1 MKARKAASMR
11 PRIHPAMLVATVA
24 FVALLGAAGFRAAPS
39 VLMIPLQDEFGWS
52 RGLLSVAV
60 GVNLV
65 LFGLTAPFAAALMDR
80 FGVRRVVAC
89 ALILVAARAAGSRC
103 SFGTSGSSSR
113 AGACWSASAP
123 VRWRWCSRPPSRP
136 GGSFGAAA
144 W

>member
-65 LFGLTAPFAAALMDR
+65 LFGL
-80 FGVRRVVAC
+80 RR
-89 ALILVAARAAGSRC
+89 
-103 SFGTSGSSSR
+103 
-113 AGACWSASAP
+113 
-123 VRWRWCSRPPSRP
+123 PSP
-136 GGSFGAAA
+136 LH
-144 W
+144 